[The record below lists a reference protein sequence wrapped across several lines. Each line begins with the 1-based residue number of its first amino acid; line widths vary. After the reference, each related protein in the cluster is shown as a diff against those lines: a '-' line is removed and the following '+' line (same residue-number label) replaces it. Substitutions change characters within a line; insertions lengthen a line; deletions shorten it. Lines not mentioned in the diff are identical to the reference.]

1 MPIDTHLSS
10 QQWYRYAWI
19 RDQGHTQYCEKH
31 DKCERFFAGD
41 QWSKADKAALN
52 AIRRPALT
60 INKIIST
67 LSTVMGEQIYNRSE
81 ISFRARNGANP
92 KTADVLTKVFKY
104 ISDRNQLDWKRSD
117 MFADGII
124 GSRGYLDVRMSFSE
138 SLEGDVVIEN
148 VNPKNVLVDPDAD
161 QYDPDTWNEV
171 IVTKWLTVDEIA
183 LLYSARDAKLLQG
196 KGESAFPY
204 GYDSIDTFRDRF
216 AGEHA
221 WIGSM
226 YGFEGEANVNRCI
239 RVIERQYKKLDRQ
252 LHFVYP
258 KTGEARPVPANW
270 DEERVKWLAREFDL
284 KVIKKMT
291 PRIRWTCTA
300 DNVVLHDEWSP
311 YKHFTIIPYFP
322 YFRRGNTIGLVENLI
337 DPQELLNKAESQ
349 NLHIINT
356 TANSGWKIKAGSLTN
371 MSIEE
376 LEERGAETGLVM
388 EINGDPDADAV
399 KITPNSVPTGH
410 DRLAYKAE
418 EHIKGI
424 SNVNDSMSGHDR
436 EDVSGKLSQEKKKSG
451 FTNLVKP
458 LDSLVRSDFI
468 LARNTLDLVQE
479 FMSTER
485 ILTITK
491 DSVTGETEEFVI
503 NEMDIATGEI
513 KNDLTIGEYTLV
525 VTSVPQ
531 RETLEDSEFDQLV
544 SMRKELGV
552 KIPDH
557 VIVNASRLRNKNEVI
572 KQMQGDADSPEG
584 QMRKKLALR
593 AEIAAVLKEE
603 GEAKVKHEDANLRN
617 AKAEQLRAETANPDG
632 GTPGLDV
639 AESEREQNRE
649 DVVAERDGDR
659 KDAES
664 QAKIDAIA
672 QKSETDRQLAAEK
685 ARREAEESAARI
697 AQERVARMTQS
708 NEKEPA

>member
-1 MPIDTHLSS
+1 MPIDTHLTS

-31 DKCERFFAGD
+31 DKCEKFFAGD

-67 LSTVMGEQIYNRSE
+67 MSTVMGEQIYNRSE

-124 GSRGYLDVRMSFSE
+124 GSRGYLDVRMSFNE

-171 IVTKWLTVDEIA
+171 LVTKWLTVDEIA
-183 LLYSARDAKLLQG
+183 LLYSARDAELLKG

-284 KVIKKMT
+284 KVIKKMA
-291 PRIRWTCTA
+291 PRIRWTITA

-311 YKHFTIIPYFP
+311 YKHFTIVPYFP
-322 YFRRGNTIGLVENLI
+322 YFRRGKTIGLVENLI

-356 TANSGWKIKAGSLTN
+356 TANSGWKVKAGSLTN

-388 EINGDPDADAV
+388 EINGDPDKDAV

-424 SNVNDSMSGHDR
+424 SNVNDSMAGQDR

-491 DSVTGETEEFVI
+491 DSVTGETEDFVI

-544 SMRKELGV
+544 AMRKDLGV

-572 KQMQGDADSPEG
+572 KSMQGDADSPEG

-617 AKAEQLRAETANPDG
+617 AKAEQLRAETANPEG

-639 AESEREQNRE
+639 VESEREQGRE
-649 DVVAERDGDR
+649 DVVAERDANR

-664 QAKIDAIA
+664 QAKIDAIQ

-697 AQERVARMTQS
+697 AQERVARMTNS